1 MGRNH
6 RPQTEGAVYHVT
18 ARGNR
23 RAPIFHND
31 LDRAALLGIYH
42 DVATLMGWE
51 TYGFCLMT
59 NHYHFVL
66 QTREANIAAG
76 MHRLNSRWARR
87 YNRRY
92 LFTGHVFERRYSST
106 LVTTDEQLLGAIRY
120 VLLNPV
126 RAGMCD
132 HPSEWE
138 WSSYNAV
145 CGAAWAPDFL
155 SGGAILQLFHPNQTI
170 ARGRFQAF
178 VQASLDARRV

>member
-1 MGRNH
+1 MGRDP
-6 RPQTEGAVYHVT
+6 RPQAEGTVYHVT
-18 ARGNR
+18 SRGNR
-23 RAPIFHND
+23 RAPIVHGD
-31 LDRAALLGIYH
+31 LDCAAFLGIYQ
-42 DVATLMGWE
+42 DVATLMEWE
-51 TYGFCLMT
+51 TYAYCLMT

-66 QTREANIAAG
+66 RTSEANIAAG

-92 LFTGHVFERRYSST
+92 VFTGHVFERRYSSK
-106 LVTTDEQLLGAIRY
+106 LVTSDEQLVGAIRY

-138 WSSYNAV
+138 WSSYSAT

-155 SGGAILQLFHPNQTI
+155 AVGAVLRLFHSNPTI
-170 ARGRFQAF
+170 ARRRFQAF
-178 VQASLDARRV
+178 CEAPLELRV

>member
-1 MGRNH
+1 MGRNP
-6 RPQTEGAVYHVT
+6 RPQAEDAVYHVT

-23 RAPIFHND
+23 RAPIVHSD
-31 LDRAALLGIYH
+31 LDRVALLGIYQ
-42 DVATLMGWE
+42 DVATLVEWE
-51 TYGFCLMT
+51 TYAYCLMT

-66 QTREANIAAG
+66 RTSDANISAG

-106 LVTTDEQLLGAIRY
+106 LVASDEQLLGAIRY

-126 RAGMCD
+126 RAGLCD

-155 SGGAILQLFHPNQTI
+155 SVDAVLRLFHPNQTI
-170 ARGRFQAF
+170 ARRRFQAF
-178 VQASLDARRV
+178 VEASLELRV